1 MMGVVK
7 LHSSPCFY
15 PLHLHTMRL
24 MLHLAAATNKHIPL
38 VHSLL
43 NTLQFCATVNKAPAT
58 KPVDLTC
65 VLRVGRV
72 NIDCRKRGS
81 EFL

>member
-1 MMGVVK
+1 MFYDVITQVMMGVIK

-15 PLHLHTMRL
+15 PLHLHSIRL

-43 NTLQFCATVNKAPAT
+43 GTLDFCAVVHKAPAT

-65 VLRVGRV
+65 VLRV
-72 NIDCRKRGS
+72 S
-81 EFL
+81 SLSF